1 VAATVKIATSSVTPS
16 RRQGGSTRAL
26 LTPTSVGATS
36 GFLGHIELAP
46 KEFITEHYHPF
57 SDKYL
62 YLIEG
67 SLVIRVNGEDV
78 RLEQD
83 EALFITRGQ
92 RHRIEN
98 RGNVSAR
105 AVFQIAPL
113 APRPELGHVDTEPV
127 PNPASAPPRVG
138 G

>member
-1 VAATVKIATSSVTPS
+1 MTAAAKIAMSSVAPS
-16 RRQGGSTRAL
+16 HRQGGSTRAL
-26 LTPTSVGATS
+26 LTPSSVGTTS

-46 KEFITEHYHPF
+46 EEAITEHYHPF

-67 SLVIRVNGEDV
+67 SLVVRVDGEEV
-78 RLEQD
+78 PLEQN
-83 EALFITRGQ
+83 EALFVTRGQ

-105 AVFQIAPL
+105 VVFQISPL

-127 PNPASAPPRVG
+127 PHPESTPPKVG

>member
-1 VAATVKIATSSVTPS
+1 MAAAVKIAMSSVEPS
-16 RRQGGSTRAL
+16 HRQGGSTRAL
-26 LTPTSVGATS
+26 LTPSSAGTTS

-46 KEFITEHYHPF
+46 QEIITEHYHPF

-67 SLVIRVNGEDV
+67 AVTVRVNGDEV
-78 RLEQD
+78 SLEQD
-83 EALFITRGQ
+83 EALFVTRGQ

-105 AVFQIAPL
+105 LVFQIAPL

-127 PNPASAPPRVG
+127 PHPQSAPPKVG

>member
-1 VAATVKIATSSVTPS
+1 MAAAAKIALSSVAPS
-16 RRQGGSTRAL
+16 HRQGGSTRAL
-26 LTPTSVGATS
+26 LTPSSVGTTS

-46 KEFITEHYHPF
+46 QESVTEHYHPY

-67 SLVIRVNGEDV
+67 SLVVRVNGEEV
-78 RLEQD
+78 CLEQD
-83 EALFITRGQ
+83 EALFVTRGQ

-105 AVFQIAPL
+105 VVFQISPL

-127 PNPASAPPRVG
+127 PHPASAPPKVG

>member
-1 VAATVKIATSSVTPS
+1 MSAVNRIALADVAPS
-16 RRQGGSTRAL
+16 HRQGGSTRVL
-26 LTPTSVGATS
+26 LTPASVGTTS

-46 KEFITEHYHPF
+46 GQSVTEHYHPY

-62 YLIEG
+62 YLVEG
-67 SLVIRVNGEDV
+67 SVVVRVNGRDTALD
-78 RLEQD
+78 RD
-83 EALFITRGQ
+83 EALFVTRGQ

-98 RGNVSAR
+98 HGDTVAKL
-105 AVFQIAPL
+105 VFQISPL

-127 PNPASAPPRVG
+127 PAPAAPPPGVG

>member
-1 VAATVKIATSSVTPS
+1 MTAVTKIAVSTVAPS
-16 RRQGGSTRAL
+16 HRQGGSTRAL
-26 LTPTSVGATS
+26 LTPSSVGATS

-46 KEFITEHYHPF
+46 QESITEHYHPF

-67 SLVIRVNGEDV
+67 AVVIRVNGAEV
-78 RLEQD
+78 GLERD
-83 EALFITRGQ
+83 EALFVTRGQ

-98 RGNVSAR
+98 RGNVPAR
-105 AVFQIAPL
+105 LVFQIAPL

-127 PNPASAPPRVG
+127 PDPQSAPPKVG

>member
-1 VAATVKIATSSVTPS
+1 MSSVAPS

-26 LTPTSVGATS
+26 LTPSSVGTTS

-67 SLVIRVNGEDV
+67 SVVIRVNGESV

-98 RGNVSAR
+98 EGNVPAR

-127 PNPASAPPRVG
+127 PHPASAPPKVG